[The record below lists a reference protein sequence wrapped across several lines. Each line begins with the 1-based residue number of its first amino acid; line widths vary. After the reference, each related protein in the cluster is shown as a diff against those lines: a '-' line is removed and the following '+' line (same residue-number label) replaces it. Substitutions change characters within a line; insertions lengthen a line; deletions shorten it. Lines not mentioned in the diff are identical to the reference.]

1 MSKAQA
7 FDFDALDLARET
19 NNPVEIEIVHPA
31 TEKGLGVF
39 VSVVGAESEK
49 FQTYMRAEVNKA
61 RQDATEKGLG
71 VFVSVVGAESEK
83 FQTYMRA
90 EVNKARQ
97 DAYLKRNRKADA
109 PVPFEEE
116 EATITRA
123 IAACITAWRTV
134 VDGKSEPA
142 IFNKGERIEFSEA
155 AALKWL
161 TQYPWV
167 RKQINDATADLL
179 NFIKA

>member
-19 NNPVEIEIVHPA
+19 NNPVEIEIVHP
-31 TEKGLGVF
+31 
-39 VSVVGAESEK
+39 
-49 FQTYMRAEVNKA
+49 
-61 RQDATEKGLG
+61 ATEKGLG